1 MVAIRN
7 RKNKAYILLEGLVAL
22 SVLVTITSL
31 FLSAMEVSRRQQAED
46 LYQQEVLNV
55 AKMAVQMGQDN
66 LSLNG
71 VKVTV
76 QRSDKVL
83 AVYHEGREVARVEK
97 N

>member
-1 MVAIRN
+1 M
-7 RKNKAYILLEGLVAL
+7 AL

-31 FLSAMEVSRRQQAED
+31 FLSAIEVSRRQQAEG

-55 AKMAVQMGQDN
+55 AKMAVQTGQDN
-66 LSLNG
+66 LSLDG

>member
-1 MVAIRN
+1 M
-7 RKNKAYILLEGLVAL
+7 AL

-31 FLSAMEVSRRQQAED
+31 FLSAIEVSRRQQAEG

-55 AKMAVQMGQDN
+55 AKMAVQTGQDN

>member
-1 MVAIRN
+1 MVVIRN

-31 FLSAMEVSRRQQAED
+31 FLSAMEVSRRQQAEG

>member
-1 MVAIRN
+1 MVVIRN
-7 RKNKAYILLEGLVAL
+7 QKNKAYILLEGLVAL

-31 FLSAMEVSRRQQAED
+31 FLSAMEVSRRQQSEG

-55 AKMAVQMGQDN
+55 AKMAVQTGQDN

>member
-1 MVAIRN
+1 M
-7 RKNKAYILLEGLVAL
+7 AL

-31 FLSAMEVSRRQQAED
+31 FLSAMEVSRRQQVEG

-55 AKMAVQMGQDN
+55 AKMAVQTGQDN

-83 AVYHEGREVARVEK
+83 SVYHEGREVARVEK